1 MRGRGV
7 TGIELQTNS
16 TTSARKAR
24 ERIGEFFRVPGNA
37 TVGDATAFWRCTVK
51 IEIDQF
57 SNDGGNVVIHISFL
71 AICRAILLGRTLIVI
86 RKHNKGAAAY
96 FG

>member
-1 MRGRGV
+1 M
-7 TGIELQTNS
+7 
-16 TTSARKAR
+16 
-24 ERIGEFFRVPGNA
+24 
-37 TVGDATAFWRCTVK
+37 K